1 MAAITADTPIHPSD
15 QQITYPTV
23 QTIIGEPLPS
33 AEYES
38 HEAVENAYQQHALDK
53 GYGVVKVDT
62 GGLKK
67 YSKKKGRKV
76 VFGCDRWGKYDPS
89 KAVKANPEVHESKR
103 RKGTSSRKCNCPFRI
118 FAIEDP
124 VTLKW
129 KAFIKEEH
137 HNHDPSSESTSHPSH
152 RRAGIATLPESS
164 KQMVDTLRL
173 RNTPVS
179 TVRAQLGDMGVKV
192 TSKDLYNMK
201 QRARNAELGGLTA
214 VQWLYD
220 TLQEL
225 RWFCRFD
232 TDPNVPNRV
241 TRIFFAHPGS
251 VQLLKGNPDVILLDC
266 TYKTNRFN
274 MPLLNICGVT
284 GNNMTPQIAMA
295 FLSGEKEVDYGWA
308 MDCFQQLLNEY
319 GIDHPKCFVTD
330 RELAL
335 MNTLDRTYP
344 SSDHILCRWHVNM
357 NVVAKCKKHFKTKES
372 FEEFYELWAA
382 VLDAPTEEQ
391 YVKNVDE
398 LKANMPPVAFKYISG
413 TWLIWREKVVS
424 FDSVTLS
431 NIPG

>member
-1 MAAITADTPIHPSD
+1 MSADIPAHISD
-15 QQITYPTV
+15 EQIVYPTARI
-23 QTIIGEPLPS
+23 IIGEPLPG

-38 HEAVENAYQQHALDK
+38 YEAVENAYRQHALGK

-67 YSKKKGRKV
+67 YSKTSGRKV

-89 KAVKANPEVHESKR
+89 KALKVNPEVHESKR

-124 VTLKW
+124 ATLKW

-137 HNHDPSSESTSHPSH
+137 HNHGPSSEPTSHPSH
-152 RRAGIATLPESS
+152 RRAGLANLPEAS

-179 TVRAQLGDMGVKV
+179 TVRAQLGGMGTMV
-192 TSKDLYNMK
+192 TSKDLYNVA
-201 QRARNAELGGLTA
+201 QRARSTHLGGLTA
-214 VQWLYD
+214 VQWLYN
-220 TLQEL
+220 TLREL
-225 RWFCRFD
+225 GWFYRFD
-232 TDPNVPNRV
+232 TDLNVTNRV
-241 TRIFFAHPGS
+241 TRIFFAHPDS
-251 VQLLKGNPDVILLDC
+251 VKLLKSNPDVILLDC

-295 FLSGEKEVDYGWA
+295 FLSGEKDVDYGWG
-308 MDCFQQLLNEY
+308 MDCFDQLLKEFGIEY
-319 GIDHPKCFVTD
+319 PKCFVTD

-335 MNTLDRTYP
+335 MSTLDRIYP
-344 SSDHILCRWHVNM
+344 SSDHILCRWHINM

-372 FEEFYELWAA
+372 FEKFYELWTA
-382 VLDAPTEEQ
+382 VLDASTEEQ
-391 YVKNVDE
+391 YTKNVDQ
-398 LKANMPPVAFKYISG
+398 LKAKAPPVAFKYVSQ
-413 TWLIWREKVVS
+413 TWLIWREKVVG
-424 FDSVTLS
+424 FDSVTQVV
-431 NIPG
+431 